1 MDSEGMLVLKA
12 DDDAFSFSYDYRLGL
27 KTSFT
32 GKDLLFARL
41 RAGNMKDGSAF
52 SGGFR
57 KLDVSGMSG
66 NTLELDRLY
75 YKFPVGEALT
85 AIAGPMARNTE
96 SLGMKPTAYTV
107 KTLNM
112 FGGQFGAGNVYN
124 KETGGLVGVIWK
136 QKVAKG
142 EPRLTAALNYVADD
156 GEQTSSEK
164 GYVHC

>member
-1 MDSEGMLVLKA
+1 
-12 DDDAFSFSYDYRLGL
+12 
-27 KTSFT
+27 
-32 GKDLLFARL
+32 
-41 RAGNMKDGSAF
+41 MKDGVCFSPAASA
-52 SGGFR
+52 S
-57 KLDVSGMSG
+57 LDVSGMSG

-75 YKFPVGEALT
+75 YKFPVGFRLQ
-85 AIAGPMARNTE
+85 AIVGPMARNTE

-142 EPRLTAALNYVADD
+142 EPYLTAALNYVADD
-156 GEQTSSEK
+156 GEQASSPK
-164 GYVHC
+164 GHVHRQIQRQHHCSDWLRHQAVGRCSRLPLRPVWCWVRHRL

>member
-1 MDSEGMLVLKA
+1 
-12 DDDAFSFSYDYRLGL
+12 
-27 KTSFT
+27 
-32 GKDLLFARL
+32 
-41 RAGNMKDGSAF
+41 
-52 SGGFR
+52 
-57 KLDVSGMSG
+57 MSG

-75 YKFPVGEALT
+75 YKFPVGFRLT
-85 AIAGPMARNTE
+85 AIVGPMARNTE

-142 EPRLTAALNYVADD
+142 EPRLDCC
-156 GEQTSSEK
+156 SELRR
-164 GYVHC
+164 